1 MGNKNDLA
9 AVETPL
15 QTVDQNIEIRH
26 VFVYRLSCR
35 LRPERIER
43 TSRVALIPKDN
54 YEVVFER
61 AWTKETFTRAR
72 KARDALPEI

>member
-26 VFVYRLSCR
+26 VFVYLAGFGPNGSSE
-35 LRPERIER
+35 RP
-43 TSRVALIPKDN
+43 A
-54 YEVVFER
+54 
-61 AWTKETFTRAR
+61 
-72 KARDALPEI
+72 